1 MKYAA
6 LFTLF
11 IIMSASVVRTQDSR
25 NPNPTQDPATS
36 PAVSINPSNVDF
48 GEQVTKRPGKPQ
60 RITVTNSGDKKLYIN
75 SVVIAEDD
83 QQDFAISHDTCTGK
97 EIEAKKS
104 CVIDVVFTPSVKDR
118 RKSRLVVTDNALD
131 SPQRL
136 TLTGVGINSVAVP
149 PSKSGN

>member
-6 LFTLF
+6 LFALF
-11 IIMSASVVRTQDSR
+11 IIMTAPVVRTQDSR
-25 NPNPTQDPATS
+25 NTSPTQDPATS
-36 PAVSINPSNVDF
+36 PAVSLNPGNIDF

-60 RITVTNSGDKKLYIN
+60 RITVTNSGDRKLYIN

-83 QQDFAISHDTCTGK
+83 HQDFTIAHDTCTGK
-97 EIEAKKS
+97 EIDAKKS
-104 CVIDVVFTPSVKDR
+104 CVIDVVFTPSVKDG
-118 RKSRLVVTDNALD
+118 RKSRLVLTDNALD

-149 PSKSGN
+149 PSRSGN